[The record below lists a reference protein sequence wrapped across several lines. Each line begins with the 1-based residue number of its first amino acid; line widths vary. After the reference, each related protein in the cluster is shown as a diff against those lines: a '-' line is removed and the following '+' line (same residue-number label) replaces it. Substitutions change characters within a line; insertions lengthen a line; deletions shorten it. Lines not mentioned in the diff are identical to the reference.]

1 MADRAQIPD
10 GLAKTVLRVWRK
22 NFQQTE
28 NLRQLR
34 RRHWHGSSIPLQQL
48 LQQHGAEVMK
58 WVVTK
63 EHYYQHERQNRI
75 RLSTRWRTATQ
86 AERDRFWL
94 EALRRDNRLRAG
106 IRWAIDANG
115 GFHLATD

>member
-1 MADRAQIPD
+1 MPDRAQIPD

-22 NFQQTE
+22 NVQQSE

-34 RRHWHGSSIPLQQL
+34 RRHWHGSSIPLQEL

-63 EHYYQHERQNRI
+63 ERYYQHEREHRVRQSV
-75 RLSTRWRTATQ
+75 LWRTATQ
-86 AERDRFWL
+86 AERDSFWL
-94 EALRRDNRLRAG
+94 QALRRDNRLRAG
-106 IRWAIDANG
+106 IRWAIDADG